1 MTRLREFSSDDFY
14 GVRISEDAVLGLR
27 CEIRVN
33 IRRGQPYSQIVF
45 LDDEGIKWKI
55 VPVQFEKK
63 PGREYG
69 RPIRLQLYHRHS
81 VDQTGFQEHG
91 QADRGT
97 TEGLRRLVEYIRK
110 HEAYARELWG

>member
-1 MTRLREFSSDDFY
+1 MTRLREFSNDDFY

-27 CEIRVN
+27 CEIRLN

-45 LDDEGIKWKI
+45 LDDQGIKWKI
-55 VPVQFEKK
+55 TPTQFEKK
-63 PGREYG
+63 RGREYG
-69 RPIRLQLYHRHS
+69 RPIRMQVYHRDTVEQS
-81 VDQTGFQEHG
+81 GFQEHG
-91 QADRGT
+91 EAERGT